1 VRAGV
6 EPRLANQANDRSAM
20 AALTPERGRSRMAQD
35 RSATPTPGPDDDA
48 MRTTVPLPRSLTE
61 WSESSGRQAL
71 AVLAYFGLYLA
82 WLFATLEGEMVHW
95 LTLVALPFAL
105 VWLTA
110 GPTGGE
116 SSLAVAFRSVGLA
129 RGNLATGLAWAA
141 AAGLSLGGMQVLVSQ
156 RRVAVWEV
164 IQAGSFVYLL
174 PLTFALLLLTAAFTE
189 EFFFRGVLQT
199 RLARW
204 SGSHLAAVAL
214 TSVLFGLYH
223 LPYALLN
230 PRWPSYGD
238 PPAALAA
245 AMGQGIVGGLILGFV
260 FVRARG
266 NLLAPILVHALIN
279 SVPGMVLV
287 DGMLKR

>member
-1 VRAGV
+1 MNTA
-6 EPRLANQANDRSAM
+6 
-20 AALTPERGRSRMAQD
+20 
-35 RSATPTPGPDDDA
+35 
-48 MRTTVPLPRSLTE
+48 VPLPHPFTERSE
-61 WSESSGRQAL
+61 YSSRQAL
-71 AVLAYFGLYLA
+71 MALAYFGLYLA
-82 WLFATLEGEMVHW
+82 WLFATLEGEMAHW
-95 LTLVALPFAL
+95 LTLVALPLAL
-105 VWLTA
+105 IWLA
-110 GPTGGE
+110 ARPAAGE
-116 SSLAVAFRSVGLA
+116 SRLAVALRSVGLA

-141 AAGLSLGGMQVLVSQ
+141 TAGLALSVLQVLVSQ
-156 RRVAVWEV
+156 RRLAVWEL

-238 PPAALAA
+238 PAAALAA
-245 AMGQGIVGGLILGFV
+245 AMGQGVVGGLILGFV

-266 NLLAPILVHALIN
+266 NLLAPVLVHALIN

>member
-1 VRAGV
+1 MNTA
-6 EPRLANQANDRSAM
+6 
-20 AALTPERGRSRMAQD
+20 
-35 RSATPTPGPDDDA
+35 
-48 MRTTVPLPRSLTE
+48 VPLPHPLTE
-61 WSESSGRQAL
+61 RSGSYSRQAL
-71 AVLAYFGLYLA
+71 AALAYYGLYLA
-82 WLFATLEGEMVHW
+82 WLFATLEGEMAHW
-95 LTLVALPFAL
+95 LTLVALPLAL
-105 VWLTA
+105 IWLAARPAA
-110 GPTGGE
+110 GE
-116 SSLAVAFRSVGLA
+116 NRLAVAFRSVGLA

-141 AAGLSLGGMQVLVSQ
+141 TAGLALSVLQVLVSQ
-156 RRVAVWEV
+156 RRLVVWEL

-204 SGSHLAAVAL
+204 TGSHPAAVVL
-214 TSVLFGLYH
+214 TSLLFGLYH

-238 PPAALAA
+238 PAAAFA
-245 AMGQGIVGGLILGFV
+245 SAMGQGVVGGVILGFV

-266 NLLAPILVHALIN
+266 NLLAPVVMHALIN